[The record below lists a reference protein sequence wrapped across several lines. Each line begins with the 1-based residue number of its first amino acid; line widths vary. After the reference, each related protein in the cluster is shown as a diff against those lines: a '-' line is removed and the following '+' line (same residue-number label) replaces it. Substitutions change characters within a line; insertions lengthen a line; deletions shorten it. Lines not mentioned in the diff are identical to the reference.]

1 MSFLSDA
8 EIVITALEK
17 YYIESISKQK
27 PVINQIPL
35 ETLISDLD
43 LSARIQDG
51 RLSGEHLAQFLA
63 KYLDF

>member
-17 YYIESISKQK
+17 YYIESSSKQK

-35 ETLISDLD
+35 ETLVSDLD
-43 LSARIQDG
+43 LSAHIQDG
-51 RLSGEHLAQFLA
+51 RLSGEHLA
-63 KYLDF
+63 